1 MNIEYTENTKYVED
15 IVRKYITDP
24 EDCDTVIWCL
34 QKMHIDIDSLV
45 AMLKRKDQYID
56 DKHKELTKRFKKIC
70 ELLKQNK
77 EYEAMLS
84 ANSTLSKEH
93 TEIILD
99 YDKLQSRFRLPFNI
113 YFTNGRFGIQENDFS
128 RSYCCSEG
136 VTSVHFPNGDFGL
149 VFSNETDYMH
159 VKIICE
165 DVTEIAKQREA
176 AINE

>member
-45 AMLKRKDQYID
+45 AILKRKDQYID
-56 DKHKELTKRFKKIC
+56 DKHNELTNRFKKIC

-84 ANSTLSKEH
+84 ANDKVYKEH
-93 TEIILD
+93 TELILD
-99 YDKLQSRFRLPFNI
+99 YDKLQARFQLPFNI
-113 YFTNGRFGIQENDFS
+113 YFTNGRFGIQELDFS

-136 VTSVHFPNGDFGL
+136 VTSVHFPNGDFSL
-149 VFSNETDYMH
+149 IFSSESDYMQ
-159 VKIICE
+159 VKTICE
-165 DVTEIAKQREA
+165 DAEEIANQKEE